1 MGEAIMK
8 RKLISLIL
16 CLCMIFS
23 LFAGYTTAF
32 ASEERGEYIV
42 YLDVEKQSPGYEKAY
57 LNKDYGKA
65 ISLAD
70 EALDYYEGE
79 FKSMF
84 ADIEV
89 ISRAELLVPS
99 LCVRLNKSELNSIKA
114 LDYVKEVF
122 NNEIIYESDVVRSD
136 MRVFKDQS
144 IMTDSIKMVNS
155 NELIGNDEELQSKYN
170 GAGSVLAI
178 IDSNMDP
185 SHEAFRLSSG
195 VVGRLNKLDIN
206 NFLTQGKLSV
216 KDNTPDKKL
225 YEKVYRSEKI
235 PFGWNYNTNKD
246 DLNPEKELAAHG
258 QHVSGTVAGNTVMID
273 GKIWRGVAP
282 EAQLLMMNVMQKG
295 STSSNIYIR
304 AMQDA
309 IVMGADAVNMSLG
322 STKGLP
328 GQADGLVGKAINN
341 GYALDTNF
349 VIAAGNEGQYQ
360 GNLNI
365 DNPDFGTMAAPGIAT
380 NAITVASLENKTMYV
395 PLITY
400 NGNKYIFHTGGE
412 IRFEKGDYFLVDC
425 GNGVI
430 DAKKKIN
437 DFEGKDLAGKVA
449 LIKRGGNTFNEKV
462 LNAQN
467 AGAVGAIIYNNVA
480 GDLYMSVKGNKIPA
494 ISVTLDTAEIIKKD
508 LSKSV
513 AIDMRPQEADN
524 PQYGELSEFTNWGL
538 SAGGY
543 MKPDITAPGGHI
555 YSTQTMGNTFG
566 DMSGTSMA
574 TPHVCGAVGVIRA
587 RLNDMIFAGETHK
600 AALTKTI
607 LMNSAVPHVDPVTHT
622 TTSPRRQGAGV
633 MNLTRAAKLDFTA
646 VDKETKI
653 ASKFVGNVDDKI
665 TLNLSIHNYSDT
677 DKELTPSVQA
687 TIEARDG
694 KKLLL
699 RPDELFSRTYED
711 KKVTVPAQRSV
722 DYEITFPIEHLEKVE
737 PFTNGAFVEG
747 FLHLR
752 DQNGMEISFP
762 FVSFKGSYD
771 KIPSIEKPV
780 YDFDFET
787 EKPMYW
793 NLKTRNHDWFKYST
807 HIETNYGT
815 YTDEKGKTYNN
826 VVIAGLKNFDEI
838 DKNKNTANEPKPEFG
853 SIVISPNA
861 DNYQDIL
868 SINMVMT
875 RTANVKAS
883 IIDKEGKSQD
893 YPIGLK
899 YSNISTDPDN
909 DKDREQYVGYTA
921 PGAVPLKDYKDGDY
935 TLRLTAAAIKAPKV
949 SYPET
954 FREIKFTIDTV
965 APQFENS
972 FYDEKTRTLT
982 FNLKEEGSGIDEFK
996 IEDESGKAMDFTKDG
1011 NKVTLL
1017 VPEGKELA
1025 DINITAMD
1033 FGHNI
1038 NEVTAEMLVY
1048 KDMFGSLQVEV
1059 KQSGTEALNLEYKVY
1074 TEDGK
1079 ELKNHEHLKFG
1090 KYKLVVTNYSNKFE
1104 LKGESE
1110 IPFEISEGNKN
1121 HKITLEFTEIPT
1133 GRVTIKVAS
1142 KDDLEWA
1149 DFDLFAKNVKNNK
1162 VIKFVQDEGVYEY
1175 YFDAD
1180 LPYGDYNFYAEFK
1193 NGKEGYSITFGDE
1206 MPFTVNSSTNYSTVT
1221 ANIKRSG
1228 YYKVNITTEGAKGI
1242 NYLAKDSK
1250 NGSIVGLDEL
1260 AEGTWMIFPEKMPKG
1275 MFIEKPYEYVTLSK
1289 EKPVANVTFT
1299 FEEIAG
1305 KKFKFNIKDD
1315 YEDASYYL
1323 CDFYAWIGDEENGK
1337 ELEYTPNMEL
1347 EPGTY
1352 YVEAV
1357 ADKARFGETTLTID
1371 EQSYEQTS
1379 RTFKST
1385 TEPVEV
1391 EFNWKKYS
1399 DTDKIS
1405 EGAIFVND
1413 DALAEDQKKSS
1424 YEYVL
1429 TGTKGE
1435 AIKKTYIKTGFSTW
1449 FVDLP
1454 YDYYQVEVKGL
1465 PEGYTVGRKE
1475 FIVNS
1480 KEFQVELDIVPETK
1494 EEPAE
1499 KVKVN
1504 FEFYFNGKKISPVK
1518 FMLDEDENTEYK
1530 DGEVELTVGEHAL
1543 EVSEP
1548 EEYIQK
1554 EEFSTI
1560 NVTKDTKNLRIELKK
1575 YVAPPKGTLKFEVW
1589 ESDGKNEKQINNFMT
1604 ANANNEFL
1612 YNNEEKAL
1620 PFGKYEVKLSPI
1632 WNNLGKYDEAKSKIS
1647 ETVTLDEAHK
1657 NVVVKFIL
1665 VKKGAAPTPGPDPNP
1680 TPDGKGTIKVEVYEF
1695 SDASAKLEQFEMFEL
1710 DREFKYGTNPIEVSY
1725 GTHKVQLSSY
1735 TWNSKNK
1742 YDETKSIIKKTVTV
1756 DANNPN
1762 LTVKLYKVLKG
1773 TKANPPKDDETTPTP
1788 GPTPDPKP
1796 QNPTKGKASWDIKY
1810 SGINKNARLLTKV
1823 KLYKVTSDGDVE
1835 IPLGYYG
1842 SANMPVELEFG
1853 KYAYVLEDY
1862 PSYIALTAKFKR
1874 IDFTLDGDNPTFK
1887 AEFIIEDKKYMQE
1900 VQVIDA
1906 GKLEDLSKVNFK
1918 VFDKNG
1924 KEVEGVNKTASGFE
1938 FPAAIGAEYKI
1949 VAEGNKYPIYPNIV
1963 SIKYSGITIT
1973 LRFSV
1978 PILLEVKSMAGET
1991 SIKAKYS
1998 VTAYERGTQGTR
2010 LYTEDLNKVPFV
2022 GYGNTLYY
2030 VDFISCQPGYKLA
2043 DKAQKTFIASD
2054 INEVH
2059 SLTFNFERD
2068 ESQEIVN
2075 TDELEALVKEYD
2087 NIKKTDAYKNA
2098 EPAKKKA
2105 YDDAISESK
2114 AELAKAVTTQE
2125 AINALVDKVTK
2136 ARDAIIGSMENLKK
2150 KELKKLLDDETIVKA
2165 QDTYKFDT
2173 AEDKKA
2179 YDEAIENAK
2188 KVYADKNA
2196 TEEAINKAIADIKAA
2211 LKKLDGFNE
2220 ANKTKLKK
2228 LLDEYRSVYNSEKY
2242 WKSTEKE
2249 REAYQTAIIDGTNI
2263 FNNKKAT
2270 QEEVDAAVK
2279 AIEDVIAKLSG
2290 DIVPKVKTEKVTLED
2305 AYVNDKYVRGAGTI
2319 GAFVYY
2325 EILAR
2330 DKALANTESKPRVGM
2345 RIGESGKF
2353 SIDVGQIIE
2362 GDEIIVYQKEEK
2374 KLMSEG
2380 VKLNVLALDKT
2391 GLEELVKKAK
2401 GLEDTVKFKH
2411 ADAKDQKHLSDK
2423 LAKAEKVLANP
2434 DANREEIQKAETE
2447 LKLAIAAIE
2456 NVEIKYFTVTFKYAN
2471 GVADDEVKV
2480 ISGDKVLRPEDPKK
2494 DGYIFKGW
2502 FADEELTQEFDFE
2515 KPIEANTNVYAK
2527 WEEILEYEIT
2537 FDPNNGEATWTEKVR
2552 EGKKVNKPADP
2563 IKANHTF
2570 IAWQLNGEDY
2580 NFNTSVMANMMLIA
2594 KWEENRVEPTPL
2606 PTPTP
2611 EPYEPYR
2618 PEPKPYRPIKPT
2630 PEPKPEEKKEETK
2643 PVETKPLETKPVE
2656 EKKDYGIITE
2666 YPTSPVETV
2675 VLKDVPKGPEGEAI
2689 RNLVSYGIIKGTGK
2703 GKFEGKKTINRAM
2716 VTRVFMLISKDK
2728 TAEDAINFTDVKDTS
2743 WYADSV
2749 KWAATKNIIAGYT
2762 DGTFKAEKKVSRQ
2775 EFCVMLM
2782 NLLKVNGIEL
2792 KSVVPVNEA
2801 DFKNTASWAKDAMIA
2816 MKRAGLVNVDA
2827 SGKFGPESE
2836 FTRAELAKTID
2847 LLIKLLKISR

>member
-8 RKLISLIL
+8 RKIISLIL

-23 LFAGYTTAF
+23 LSAGYQTAF

-42 YLDVEKQSPGYEKAY
+42 YLDVEKQSPGYERAY

-70 EALDYYEGE
+70 EALDFYEEE

-84 ADIEV
+84 ADIDV

-99 LCVRLNKSELNSIKA
+99 LCVRLNKSELDSIKA

-136 MRVFKDQS
+136 MKVFKDQS
-144 IMTDSIKMVNS
+144 VMTDSIKMVNS

-195 VVGRLNKLDIN
+195 VVGRLSKLDIN
-206 NFLTQGKLSV
+206 NFLNGGKLSV

-273 GKIWRGVAP
+273 GKTWRGVAP

-412 IRFEKGDYFLVDC
+412 IRFKKGDYFLVDC

-607 LMNSAVPHVDPVTHT
+607 LMNSAVPHVDPVTKT

-633 MNLTRAAKLDFTA
+633 MNLTKASKLDFTV
-646 VDKETKI
+646 VDRDTKI

-665 TLNLSIHNYSDT
+665 TLNLTIHNYSSAPKT
-677 DKELTPSVQA
+677 LTPSVQA

-699 RPDELFSRTYED
+699 RPDELFSRTYDD
-711 KKVTVPAQRSV
+711 KVVEVPAQTSV

-780 YDFDFET
+780 YDFDFES

-815 YTDEKGKTYNN
+815 YTDENGKVYNN
-826 VVIAGLKNFDEI
+826 AVIAGLKNFDEI
-838 DKNKNTANEPKPEFG
+838 DKNKNTANEPKPEFEP
-853 SIVISPNA
+853 IVISPNA

-868 SINMVMT
+868 SIQMVMT

-883 IIDKEGKSQD
+883 IIDKAGKSND
-893 YPIGLK
+893 FKIGLK
-899 YSNISTDPDN
+899 YTNISTDPDN
-909 DKDREQYVGYTA
+909 DKNREQYLGYTA
-921 PGAVPLKDYKDGDY
+921 PGAIPLKDYKDGDY
-935 TLRLTAAAIKAPKV
+935 TLRLTAAAVKAPKE

-954 FREIKFTIDTV
+954 YREIKFTIDTL

-996 IEDESGKAMDFTKDG
+996 VEDADGKPMDFTKDG
-1011 NKVTLL
+1011 NKVTLV

-1025 DINITAMD
+1025 DVNITAMD

-1038 NEVTAEMLVY
+1038 NAVTAEMLVY
-1048 KDMFGSLQVEV
+1048 KDMFGSLEVAV
-1059 KQSGTEALNLEYKVY
+1059 KQAGSEALNLEYKVY

-1090 KYKLVVTNYSNKFE
+1090 KYKLVVTSYSNKFE

-1142 KDDLEWA
+1142 KDNLEWK
-1149 DFDLFAKNVKNNK
+1149 DFDLLAKNVKNNK
-1162 VIKFVQDEGVYEY
+1162 VIKFVQDEGIYDK

-1180 LPYGDYNFYAEFK
+1180 LPYGDYMFYAEFK
-1193 NGKEGYSITFGDE
+1193 NGKEGYTVTFSDE
-1206 MPFTVNSSTNYSTVT
+1206 MPYTVDSSTNFTTVT
-1221 ANIKRSG
+1221 ANIKRADF
-1228 YYKVNITTEGAKGI
+1228 YKVNVTTEGAQGVK
-1242 NYLAKDSK
+1242 YLARDGK

-1260 AEGTWMIFPEKMPKG
+1260 AEGTWMIFPEKMPEG
-1275 MFIEKPYEYVTLSK
+1275 MYIEKPYEYVTLTQ
-1289 EKPVANVTFT
+1289 EKPEANVTFT
-1299 FEEIAG
+1299 YNEIG
-1305 KKFKFNIKDD
+1305 NKKFKFTIKDNYD
-1315 YEDASYYL
+1315 KAVYYL
-1323 CDFYAWIGDEENGK
+1323 CDFYKWIGREGK
-1337 ELEYTPNMEL
+1337 VLDYTPGMEL
-1347 EPGTY
+1347 TPGTY
-1352 YVEAV
+1352 YVEAE
-1357 ADKARFGETTLTID
+1357 ADKERFGETTITID
-1371 EQSYEQTS
+1371 DQNYVQDS
-1379 RTFKST
+1379 RTFKSVT
-1385 TEPVEV
+1385 NPVEV
-1391 EFNWKKYS
+1391 EFNWTKYS
-1399 DTDKIS
+1399 DSDKTS
-1405 EGAIFVND
+1405 EGVIYVND

-1435 AIKKTYIKTGFSTW
+1435 PIKKTFIKTSPSSWMT
-1449 FVDLP
+1449 DLP
-1454 YDYYQVEVKGL
+1454 YDYYKVEVKGL
-1465 PEGYTVGRKE
+1465 PEGYTVDTKE
-1475 FIVNS
+1475 FVVNS
-1480 KEFQVELDIVPETK
+1480 DEFQVDFIIKPEKK

-1504 FEFYFNGKKISPVK
+1504 FEFYYNNEKISPVK
-1518 FMLDEDENTEYK
+1518 FNLDEDYVTEYT
-1530 DGEVELTVGEHAL
+1530 DGEVELAVGEHAL
-1543 EVSEP
+1543 EVFEP
-1548 EEYIQK
+1548 AEYIQK

-1560 NVTKDTKNLRIELKK
+1560 NVTKDTKNLRIELEEYKEPP
-1575 YVAPPKGTLKFEVW
+1575 APTGEGTLKFEVW
-1589 ESDGKNEKQINNFMT
+1589 ESDGTTQKQSNMFIS
-1604 ANANNEFL
+1604 AWAGAIRLQNNEL
-1612 YNNEEKAL
+1612 KDKVPYGTYKVE
-1620 PFGKYEVKLSPI
+1620 LSDYMI
-1632 WNNLGKYDEAKSKIS
+1632 DKTKYDLEKSEIVK
-1647 ETVTLDEAHK
+1647 TVTIDDA
-1657 NVVVKFIL
+1657 NPNAVVKFVL
-1665 VKKGAAPTPGPDPNP
+1665 MLKGATPGPDP
-1680 TPDGKGTIKVEVYEF
+1680 
-1695 SDASAKLEQFEMFEL
+1695 
-1710 DREFKYGTNPIEVSY
+1710 
-1725 GTHKVQLSSY
+1725 
-1735 TWNSKNK
+1735 
-1742 YDETKSIIKKTVTV
+1742 
-1756 DANNPN
+1756 
-1762 LTVKLYKVLKG
+1762 
-1773 TKANPPKDDETTPTP
+1773 
-1788 GPTPDPKP
+1788 KP
-1796 QNPTKGKASWDIKY
+1796 EEPTKGKASWDINYTGSKV
-1810 SGINKNARLLTKV
+1810 NPKFFEKV
-1823 KLYKVTSDGDVE
+1823 KLYRIKDGKDKEVKLNYYQESQHAE
-1835 IPLGYYG
+1835 I
-1842 SANMPVELEFG
+1842 ELEFG
-1853 KYAYVLEDY
+1853 KYAYVLEDL
-1862 PSYIALTAKFKR
+1862 PSYQKVEVKNKR
-1874 IDFTLDGDNPTFK
+1874 IEFTLDKYHPTFK
-1887 AEFIIEDKKYMQE
+1887 AEFIIEDRKEKQIIE
-1900 VQVIDA
+1900 VKIPKDA
-1906 GKLEDLSKVNFK
+1906 NETLDDYTIR
-1918 VFDKNG
+1918 VFDMKGN
-1924 KEVEGVNKTASGFE
+1924 EVEGVTKTAKGFE
-1938 FPAAIGAEYKI
+1938 FPAISGVDYELRL
-1949 VAEGNKYPIYPNIV
+1949 EGTKYAYYPNIINAYP
-1963 SIKYSGITIT
+1963 SPTFSKYINIVAPLVLKVNSLVGDTPVEAKYAVYAKT
-1973 LRFSV
+1973 NY
-1978 PILLEVKSMAGET
+1978 GET
-1991 SIKAKYS
+1991 Y
-1998 VTAYERGTQGTR
+1998 VT
-2010 LYTEDLNKVPFV
+2010 DLKKVP
-2022 GYGNTLYY
+2022 YIGNGNQLYK
-2030 VDFISCQPGYKLA
+2030 VKLLSCEQGYKLVGA
-2043 DKAQKTFIASD
+2043 DTQEFTVTQYDKF
-2054 INEVH
+2054 E
-2059 SLTFNFERD
+2059 LTFKFERD
-2068 ESQEIVN
+2068 TNVAVVN
-2075 TDELEALVKEYD
+2075 KEELRKLVDEYD
-2087 NIKKTDAYKNA
+2087 KIKATDAYKGA
-2098 EPAKKKA
+2098 AKALVDA
-2105 YDDAISESK
+2105 YDSAITEAK

-2150 KELKKLLDDETIVKA
+2150 KELKKLIDDEATVKA

-2179 YDEAIENAK
+2179 YDDAITKGKN
-2188 KVYADKNA
+2188 VYNDKNA

-2220 ANKTKLKK
+2220 ANKDELKK
-2228 LLDEYRSVYNSEKY
+2228 LLDEYKNVYNSDKY
-2242 WKSTEKE
+2242 WKSTAKE
-2249 REAYQTAIIDGTNI
+2249 REAYQTAIVDGTNI
-2263 FNNKKAT
+2263 FNKKKAT
-2270 QEEVDAAVK
+2270 QEEVNAAVK
-2279 AIEDVIAKLSG
+2279 AIEDAIGKLSG
-2290 DIVPKVKTEKVTLED
+2290 EIVPTVKTEKVTLED

-2325 EILAR
+2325 EILGR
-2330 DKALANTESKPRVGM
+2330 DRALGNTESKPRVGM

-2353 SIDVGQIIE
+2353 SIDVGKISE
-2362 GDEIIVYQKEEK
+2362 GEEIIVYQKEEK
-2374 KLMSEG
+2374 KLMSDG
-2380 VKLNVLALDKT
+2380 VKLNILAIDKT
-2391 GLEELVKKAK
+2391 ELEELVKKAK

-2434 DANREEIQKAETE
+2434 DANREGIQKAETE

-2552 EGKKVNKPADP
+2552 EGEKVNKPVDP
-2563 IKANHTF
+2563 VKANHTF
-2570 IAWQLNGEDY
+2570 IAWQFNGEDY

-2643 PVETKPLETKPVE
+2643 PVETKPIETKPVE
-2656 EKKDYGIITE
+2656 EKKDHGIITE

-2703 GKFEGKKTINRAM
+2703 DKFEGKKTINRAM

-2728 TAEDAINFTDVKDTS
+2728 YTEDAINFTDVKDTS

-2749 KWAATKNIIAGYT
+2749 KWAATKGIIAGYK

-2792 KSVVPVNEA
+2792 NTVVPVNEA

-2847 LLIKLLKISR
+2847 LLIKLIKLKEK

>member
-99 LCVRLNKSELNSIKA
+99 LCVRLNKSELDSIKA

-195 VVGRLNKLDIN
+195 VVGRLNELDIN

-273 GKIWRGVAP
+273 GKTWRGVAP

-607 LMNSAVPHVDPVTHT
+607 LMNSAVPHVDPVTKT

-633 MNLTRAAKLDFTA
+633 MNLTKASKLDFTA
-646 VDKETKI
+646 VDRDTKI

-665 TLNLSIHNYSDT
+665 TLNLTIHNYSSAPKT
-677 DKELTPSVQA
+677 LTPSVQA

-711 KKVTVPAQRSV
+711 KKVTVPAQTSV

-826 VVIAGLKNFDEI
+826 VVIAGLKNFDDI
-838 DKNKNTANEPKPEFG
+838 DAKKNTADEPKPIFTP
-853 SIVISPNA
+853 IVISPNA

-868 SINMVMT
+868 SIQMVMT

-883 IIDKEGKSQD
+883 IIDKDGKSQD

-996 IEDESGKAMDFTKDG
+996 IEDADGMPMDFTKDG

-1038 NEVTAEMLVY
+1038 NEVTAEMLVF

-1142 KDDLEWA
+1142 KDNLEWK
-1149 DFDLFAKNVKNNK
+1149 DFDLLAKNVKNNK
-1162 VIKFVQDEGVYEY
+1162 VIKFIQDEGIYDK

-1193 NGKEGYSITFGDE
+1193 NGKEGYTVTFGDD
-1206 MPFTVNSSTNYSTVT
+1206 MPFTVNSSTNFTTVT
-1221 ANIKRSG
+1221 ANIKRADF
-1228 YYKVNITTEGAKGI
+1228 YKVNVTTEGAQGVK
-1242 NYLAKDSK
+1242 YLAKDSQ

-1275 MFIEKPYEYVTLSK
+1275 MFIEKPYEYVTLSQ

-1315 YEDASYYL
+1315 YKDASYYL

-1337 ELEYTPNMEL
+1337 ELEYTPDMEL

-1357 ADKARFGETTLTID
+1357 ADKARFGETTITID
-1371 EQSYEQTS
+1371 KQSYEQTS

-1385 TEPVEV
+1385 TEAVEL
-1391 EFNWKKYS
+1391 EFKWTKYS
-1399 DTDKIS
+1399 DSDKMS
-1405 EGAIFVND
+1405 EGAVYVND

-1429 TGTKGE
+1429 TGTRGE
-1435 AIKKTYIKTGFSTW
+1435 AIKKTFIKAGFTSW
-1449 FVDLP
+1449 IIDLP

-1465 PEGYTVGRKE
+1465 PEGFTVNTKE

-1480 KEFQVELDIVPETK
+1480 KEFSVDLVIVPEKK

-1504 FEFYFNGKKISPVK
+1504 FKFYFNGKKISPVK
-1518 FMLDEDENTEYK
+1518 FILDEDENTEYK

-1589 ESDGKNEKQINNFMT
+1589 ESDGTNEKQINNFMT

-1620 PFGKYEVKLSPI
+1620 PFGKYDVKLSPT

-1647 ETVTLDEAHK
+1647 ETVTLDETHK

-1665 VKKGAAPTPGPDPNP
+1665 VKKGAAPTPGPDPKP
-1680 TPDGKGTIKVEVYEF
+1680 TPDGKGTITYKIYEF
-1695 SDASAKLEQFEMFEL
+1695 SDAGEKEVKDYANIDGKFEL
-1710 DREFKYGTNPIEVSY
+1710 YGRAVEVDYGQHTVEINNNYWNMYGT
-1725 GTHKVQLSSY
+1725 
-1735 TWNSKNK
+1735 
-1742 YDETKSIIKKTVTV
+1742 YDPDKSIIKKTVTV
-1756 DANNPN
+1756 DAKNPN
-1762 LTVKLYKVLKG
+1762 VTVKLYKVLKG

-1788 GPTPDPKP
+1788 GPDPKP
-1796 QNPTKGKASWDIKY
+1796 EVPTKGKASWDINYTGSKV
-1810 SGINKNARLLTKV
+1810 NPKFFEKV
-1823 KLYKVTSDGDVE
+1823 KLYRIKDGKDEEVKLNYYQESQHAE
-1835 IPLGYYG
+1835 I
-1842 SANMPVELEFG
+1842 ELEFG
-1853 KYAYVLEDY
+1853 KYAYVLEDL
-1862 PSYIALTAKFKR
+1862 PSYQKVEVKNKR
-1874 IDFTLDGDNPTFK
+1874 IEFTLDKYHPTFK
-1887 AEFIIEDKKYMQE
+1887 AEFIIEDRKEKQIIE
-1900 VQVIDA
+1900 VKIPKDA
-1906 GKLEDLSKVNFK
+1906 NETLNDYTIR
-1918 VFDKNG
+1918 VFDMKGN
-1924 KEVEGVNKTASGFE
+1924 EVEGVTKTAKGIE
-1938 FPAAIGAEYKI
+1938 FPAVSGVNYELRL
-1949 VAEGNKYPIYPNIV
+1949 EGTKYAYYPNIINAYPSPTFAKYINIVAPLMLKVNSLAGDTKVEAKYAV
-1963 SIKYSGITIT
+1963 SAKTNY
-1973 LRFSV
+1973 
-1978 PILLEVKSMAGET
+1978 GET
-1991 SIKAKYS
+1991 Y
-1998 VTAYERGTQGTR
+1998 VT
-2010 LYTEDLNKVPFV
+2010 DLKKVP
-2022 GYGNTLYY
+2022 YIGNGNQLYQ
-2030 VDFISCQPGYKLA
+2030 VKFLSCEQGYKLVGA
-2043 DKAQKTFIASD
+2043 DTQEFTVTQYDKF
-2054 INEVH
+2054 E
-2059 SLTFNFERD
+2059 LTFKFERD
-2068 ESQEIVN
+2068 TNIAIVN
-2075 TDELEALVKEYD
+2075 KDELRKLVDEYD
-2087 NIKKTDAYKNA
+2087 KIKATDAYKG
-2098 EPAKKKA
+2098 AKQELKDA
-2105 YDDAISESK
+2105 YDNAIAEAK
-2114 AELAKAVTTQE
+2114 AELAKAVTSQD

-2165 QDTYKFDT
+2165 QDSYKFDT

-2188 KVYADKNA
+2188 KVYADKDA
-2196 TEEAINKAIADIKAA
+2196 TEKDINKAIDDIKAA

-2220 ANKTKLKK
+2220 AKKEELKN
-2228 LLDEYRSVYNSEKY
+2228 LLDEYKDVYNSDKY

-2270 QEEVDAAVK
+2270 QKEVDAAVK
-2279 AIEDVIAKLSG
+2279 AIEEAIAKLSG
-2290 DIVPKVKTEKVTLED
+2290 EIVPTVKTEKVTLED

-2325 EILAR
+2325 EILGR

-2362 GDEIIVYQKEEK
+2362 GEEIIVYQKEEK

-2380 VKLNVLALDKT
+2380 VKLNILALDKT
-2391 GLEELVKKAK
+2391 ELEELVKKAK

-2411 ADAKDQKHLSDK
+2411 ADAKDQKHLSDE

-2434 DANREEIQKAETE
+2434 DANREEIQKVETE

-2471 GVADDEVKV
+2471 GAADDEVKV

-2494 DGYIFKGW
+2494 DGHIFKGW

-2537 FDPNNGEATWTEKVR
+2537 FDPNNGEATWVERVR
-2552 EGKKVNKPADP
+2552 EGEKVNKPANP

-2570 IAWQLNGEDY
+2570 IAWQFNGEDY

-2847 LLIKLLKISR
+2847 LLIKLLKISH

>member
-1 MGEAIMK
+1 MK
-8 RKLISLIL
+8 RKIISLIL

-23 LFAGYTTAF
+23 LFAGYQTAF

-70 EALDYYEGE
+70 EALDFYEEE

-84 ADIEV
+84 ADIDV

-99 LCVRLNKSELNSIKA
+99 LCVRLNKSELDSIKA

-136 MRVFKDQS
+136 MKVFKDQS
-144 IMTDSIKMVNS
+144 VMTDSIKMVNS

-195 VVGRLNKLDIN
+195 VVGRLSKLDIN
-206 NFLTQGKLSV
+206 NFLNGGKLSV

-273 GKIWRGVAP
+273 GKTWRGVAP

-633 MNLTRAAKLDFTA
+633 MNLTKASKLDFTA
-646 VDKETKI
+646 VDRDTKI

-665 TLNLSIHNYSDT
+665 TLNLTIHNYSSAPKT
-677 DKELTPSVQA
+677 LTPSVQA

-699 RPDELFSRTYED
+699 RPDELFSRTYDD
-711 KKVTVPAQRSV
+711 KVVEVPAQTSV

-780 YDFDFET
+780 YDFDFES

-815 YTDEKGKTYNN
+815 YTDENGKVYNN
-826 VVIAGLKNFDEI
+826 AVIAGLKNFDEI
-838 DKNKNTANEPKPEFG
+838 DKNKNTANEPKPEFEP
-853 SIVISPNA
+853 IVISPNA

-868 SINMVMT
+868 SIQMVMT

-883 IIDKEGKSQD
+883 IIDKAGKSND
-893 YPIGLK
+893 FKIGLK
-899 YSNISTDPDN
+899 YTNISTDPDN
-909 DKDREQYVGYTA
+909 DKNREQYLGYTA
-921 PGAVPLKDYKDGDY
+921 PGAIPLKDYKDGDY
-935 TLRLTAAAIKAPKV
+935 TLRLTAAAVKAPKE

-954 FREIKFTIDTV
+954 YREIKFTIDTL

-996 IEDESGKAMDFTKDG
+996 VEDADGKPMDFTKDG
-1011 NKVTLL
+1011 NKVTLV

-1025 DINITAMD
+1025 DVNITAMD

-1038 NEVTAEMLVY
+1038 NAVTAEMLVY
-1048 KDMFGSLQVEV
+1048 KDMFGSLEVAV
-1059 KQSGTEALNLEYKVY
+1059 KQAGREALNLEYKVY

-1142 KDDLEWA
+1142 KDNLEWA
-1149 DFDLFAKNVKNNK
+1149 DFDLFAKKVKNNK
-1162 VIKFVQDEGVYEY
+1162 VIKFVQDEGIYDK

-1180 LPYGDYNFYAEFK
+1180 LPYGDYMFYAEFK
-1193 NGKEGYSITFGDE
+1193 NGKEGYTVTFSDE
-1206 MPFTVNSSTNYSTVT
+1206 MPYTVDSSTNFTTVT
-1221 ANIKRSG
+1221 ANIKRADF
-1228 YYKVNITTEGAKGI
+1228 YKVNVTTEGAQGVK
-1242 NYLAKDSK
+1242 YLARDGK

-1275 MFIEKPYEYVTLSK
+1275 MFMEKPYEYVTLSQ
-1289 EKPVANVTFT
+1289 EKPVADLTFK

-1315 YEDASYYL
+1315 YKDASYYL
-1323 CDFYAWIGDEENGK
+1323 CDFYSWIGDEENGK
-1337 ELEYTPNMEL
+1337 ELEYTPDMEL

-1352 YVEAV
+1352 YVEAI
-1357 ADKARFGETTLTID
+1357 ADKERFGETTLTID

-1385 TEPVEV
+1385 TEAVEL
-1391 EFNWKKYS
+1391 EFKWTKYADS
-1399 DTDKIS
+1399 DKMS
-1405 EGAIFVND
+1405 EGAVYVND

-1429 TGTKGE
+1429 TGTRGE
-1435 AIKKTYIKTGFSTW
+1435 AIKKTFIKTSPSSWIT
-1449 FVDLP
+1449 DLP
-1454 YDYYQVEVKGL
+1454 YDYYKVEVKGL
-1465 PEGYTVGRKE
+1465 PEGYTVDTKE
-1475 FIVNS
+1475 FVVNS
-1480 KEFQVELDIVPETK
+1480 KEFNVDLVVVPEKK
-1494 EEPAE
+1494 EEPSE

-1504 FEFYFNGKKISPVK
+1504 FEFYFNNEKISPVS
-1518 FMLDEDENTEYK
+1518 FILDGDENTEYN
-1530 DGEVELTVGEHAL
+1530 DGEVELTLGEHEL
-1543 EVSEP
+1543 EVYEP

-1620 PFGKYEVKLSPI
+1620 PFGKYDVKLSPT

-1665 VKKGAAPTPGPDPNP
+1665 VKKGAAPTPGPDPKP

-1695 SDASAKLEQFEMFEL
+1695 SDAGAKLEQFEMFEL

-1788 GPTPDPKP
+1788 GPDPKP
-1796 QNPTKGKASWDIKY
+1796 EVPTKGKASWDINYTGSRTGLKFFEQ
-1810 SGINKNARLLTKV
+1810 V
-1823 KLYKVTSDGDVE
+1823 KLYKVVDGKDEEVKLSFAQEYKHGE
-1835 IPLGYYG
+1835 I
-1842 SANMPVELEFG
+1842 ELDYG
-1853 KYAYVLEDY
+1853 KYAYVLNDLSDY
-1862 PSYIALTAKFKR
+1862 LKVSVKNKR
-1874 IDFTLDGDNPTFK
+1874 IEFTLDKYHPTFK
-1887 AEFIIEDKKYMQE
+1887 AEFIIEDRKEKQQVE
-1900 VQVIDA
+1900 VRIPKDA
-1906 GKLEDLSKVNFK
+1906 NETLDDYTIR
-1918 VFDKNG
+1918 VFDMKGN
-1924 KEVEGVNKTASGFE
+1924 EVEGVTKTAKGFE
-1938 FPAAIGAEYKI
+1938 FPAISGVDYELRL
-1949 VAEGNKYPIYPNIV
+1949 EGTKYAYYPNIINAYPSPTFSKYINIVAPLVLKVNSLAGDTKVEAKYAV
-1963 SIKYSGITIT
+1963 SAKTNY
-1973 LRFSV
+1973 
-1978 PILLEVKSMAGET
+1978 GET
-1991 SIKAKYS
+1991 Y
-1998 VTAYERGTQGTR
+1998 VT
-2010 LYTEDLNKVPFV
+2010 DLKKVP
-2022 GYGNTLYY
+2022 YIGNGNQLYK
-2030 VDFISCQPGYKLA
+2030 VKLLSCEQGYKLVGN
-2043 DKAQKTFIASD
+2043 DTQEFTVTQYEKF
-2054 INEVH
+2054 E
-2059 SLTFNFERD
+2059 LTFNFERD
-2068 ESQEIVN
+2068 TNIAIVN
-2075 TDELEALVKEYD
+2075 KDELRKLVDEYD
-2087 NIKKTDAYKNA
+2087 KIKATDAYKG
-2098 EPAKKKA
+2098 AKQELKDA
-2105 YDDAISESK
+2105 YDNAIAEAK
-2114 AELAKAVTTQE
+2114 AELAKAVTSQD

-2150 KELKKLLDDETIVKA
+2150 KELKKLIDDETIVKA
-2165 QDTYKFDT
+2165 KDSYKYDT
-2173 AEDKKA
+2173 ADDQKA
-2179 YDEAIENAK
+2179 YDDAITKGKN
-2188 KVYADKNA
+2188 VYNDKNA

-2211 LKKLDGFNE
+2211 LKKLDGFNQ
-2220 ANKTKLKK
+2220 ANKDELKK
-2228 LLDEYRSVYNSEKY
+2228 LLDEYKNVYNSDKY

-2263 FNNKKAT
+2263 FNNKKAS

-2279 AIEDVIAKLSG
+2279 AIEDAIGKLSG
-2290 DIVPKVKTEKVTLED
+2290 EIVPTVKTEKVTLED
-2305 AYVNDKYVRGAGTI
+2305 AYVNDKYVRGAGTV
-2319 GAFVYY
+2319 GAYVYY
-2325 EILAR
+2325 EILGR
-2330 DKALANTESKPRVGM
+2330 DRAFGNTESKPRVGM

-2380 VKLNVLALDKT
+2380 VKLNILALDKT
-2391 GLEELVKKAK
+2391 ELEELVKKAK

-2411 ADAKDQKHLSDK
+2411 ADAKDQKHLSDE
-2423 LAKAEKVLANP
+2423 LAKAEKVLASP
-2434 DANREEIQKAETE
+2434 DANREEIQKVETE

-2471 GVADDEVKV
+2471 GAADDEVKV

-2515 KPIEANTNVYAK
+2515 KPIEANTNIYAK

-2537 FDPNNGEATWTEKVR
+2537 FDPNNGEATWTERVR
-2552 EGKKVNKPADP
+2552 EGEKVNKPADP

-2570 IAWQLNGEDY
+2570 IAWQFNGEDY

-2594 KWEENRVEPTPL
+2594 KWEENSVEPTPL

-2728 TAEDAINFTDVKDTS
+2728 YTEDAINFTDVKDTS
-2743 WYADSV
+2743 WYAESV
-2749 KWAATKNIIAGYT
+2749 KWAASKNIIAGYK
-2762 DGTFKAEKKVSRQ
+2762 DGTFKAEKKVTRQ
-2775 EFCVMLM
+2775 EFCVMLA

-2801 DFKNTASWAKDAMIA
+2801 EFKNTASWAKDAMIA

-2847 LLIKLLKISR
+2847 LLIKLIKLKEK